1 MKKLSFLTAICAG
14 LLAMSFTSCASYQNE
29 AAVMSLGSNL
39 NTYVEADIDYASA
52 KKVEATVNTATLL
65 GFIQL
70 ERNGNKTLRSA
81 NRYKGLTKRQSQA
94 LYRAKDNSG
103 VDIILEP
110 EFESEKHSWFFGAY
124 RTSRT
129 KVKGWGVNVKGIKED
144 KHQDCTPNR

>member
-1 MKKLSFLTAICAG
+1 
-14 LLAMSFTSCASYQNE
+14 
-29 AAVMSLGSNL
+29 MSLGSNL
-39 NTYVEADIDYASA
+39 NTYVEAEIDYASA

-94 LYRAKDNSG
+94 LYRAKENSG

-110 EFESEKHSWFFGAY
+110 EFESERHSWFFGAY
-124 RTSRT
+124 RTSKT

-144 KHQDCTPNR
+144 KHQNCIPNR